1 MGLVR
6 VSLLSHKHQ
15 ESGRRNAM
23 PEDKES
29 K

>member
-1 MGLVR
+1 MAER
-6 VSLLSHKHQ
+6 VSLFSHEHQ